1 MGITWGT
8 GRIAVVLSWLCL
20 GLVSLGGCSKV
31 GMTCEDEDCAP
42 GSGRPDG
49 SAAVSDARA
58 DSADVTPGGSS
69 FDCVPSDAGGRCTC
83 GAEPF
88 SPAPTNDAGQPQT
101 EVSVPD
107 PATVV
112 AYHSMEEFDALA
124 VGWWQ
129 RTAGQGELVCEQLGV
144 TFTAD
149 HHLIPLVFADDGSVQ
164 ILTANARSFSISFD
178 GAGAPAHLEEPGYQT
193 NPPIFF
199 DGGKSMYF
207 LYAPWPARYVR
218 L

>member
-1 MGITWGT
+1 MR
-8 GRIAVVLSWLCL
+8 RIAVVFSWLCF
-20 GLVSLGGCSKV
+20 GLVRLGSCSKV
-31 GMTCEDEDCAP
+31 GMECADDACSP
-42 GSGRPDG
+42 ASGHPDG
-49 SAAVSDARA
+49 AATVSDARA
-58 DSADVTPGGSS
+58 DAAGTTPGSS
-69 FDCVPSDAGGRCTC
+69 FTCAPSDAGGGCTC
-83 GAEPF
+83 QPEPF
-88 SPAPTNDAGQPQT
+88 SPAPTNAAGLPQT

-124 VGWWQ
+124 VGRWQ
-129 RTAGQGELVCEQLGV
+129 RTAGRGELVCEQLGV

-149 HHLIPLVFADDGSVQ
+149 HQLIPLVFADDGSVQ